1 MKRNQK
7 RFVIVFLAV
16 IFMLGMS
23 VQVSAGS
30 KIMYVGQTYRIN
42 VSGNYKWSSA
52 NKRILRVKGKKIT
65 PRKAGKTYI
74 RGIKKAKGKKFVKR
88 IWIVVKNPYINK
100 KRVTLASGKQ
110 LKLKVTGTKVLRWKS
125 SDKRIATVS
134 SAGIVKGKK
143 GGTVRI
149 TATGK
154 NKKKYTCIVKVKAVQ
169 KKTVAVPTATP
180 VQTATPTP
188 IPAPNAYL
196 I

>member
-65 PRKAGKTYI
+65 PRKLKNLYKRNQKGK
-74 RGIKKAKGKKFVKR
+74 RKKACKEDLDR
-88 IWIVVKNPYINK
+88 
-100 KRVTLASGKQ
+100 
-110 LKLKVTGTKVLRWKS
+110 
-125 SDKRIATVS
+125 
-134 SAGIVKGKK
+134 
-143 GGTVRI
+143 
-149 TATGK
+149 
-154 NKKKYTCIVKVKAVQ
+154 C
-169 KKTVAVPTATP
+169 
-180 VQTATPTP
+180 
-188 IPAPNAYL
+188 
-196 I
+196 

>member
-7 RFVIVFLAV
+7 RFVIVFLTV

-30 KIMYVGQTYRIN
+30 KVMYVGQTYRIN

-74 RGIKKAKGKKFVKR
+74 RGGIKKAKGKKFVKR

-100 KRVTLASGKQ
+100 K
-110 LKLKVTGTKVLRWKS
+110 KS
-125 SDKRIATVS
+125 D
-134 SAGIVKGKK
+134 AGF
-143 GGTVRI
+143 R
-149 TATGK
+149 
-154 NKKKYTCIVKVKAVQ
+154 
-169 KKTVAVPTATP
+169 KTVETEGDGHKGT
-180 VQTATPTP
+180 QME
-188 IPAPNAYL
+188 I

>member
-1 MKRNQK
+1 
-7 RFVIVFLAV
+7 
-16 IFMLGMS
+16 MLGMS

-110 LKLKVTGTKVLRWKS
+110 LKLRLHHL
-125 SDKRIATVS
+125 
-134 SAGIVKGKK
+134 
-143 GGTVRI
+143 
-149 TATGK
+149 
-154 NKKKYTCIVKVKAVQ
+154 
-169 KKTVAVPTATP
+169 
-180 VQTATPTP
+180 
-188 IPAPNAYL
+188 YL
-196 I
+196 L